1 MGFLTA
7 LAFLT
12 RVPVRVRAGGD
23 LARAAPWFPVVG
35 ALVGAGAGL
44 VGALAARWL
53 GVLTG
58 VLVLLTV
65 DAVLTGLLHLD
76 GLADTADG
84 LGVAGRER
92 RLAVMKDSATGVF
105 GVVAVVLAL
114 ALTGSLLVGLAS
126 GLRAWG
132 FIAVCAAGWAVSRCA
147 LVVLAAAL
155 PYAREEGTGRSF
167 VAGLGTGQAF
177 GAVLTTALVC
187 AAAVVALTL
196 TSPAG
201 PAWTDPTGWW
211 AGTGHADRAYA
222 VQAVVA
228 VLGGAVLAAAA
239 AWGVAAWA
247 RRSLG
252 GVTGDV
258 LGAAAQMT
266 LITFLLGVSLVSALA
281 WTVR

>member
-201 PAWTDPTGWW
+201 PAWADPTGWW
-211 AGTGHADRAYA
+211 PAPATRTGRMPCRPSSRSSAAPSWPQPPRGGSRPGPAGRW
-222 VQAVVA
+222 
-228 VLGGAVLAAAA
+228 AASPATCS
-239 AWGVAAWA
+239 G
-247 RRSLG
+247 RRP
-252 GVTGDV
+252 
-258 LGAAAQMT
+258 
-266 LITFLLGVSLVSALA
+266 
-281 WTVR
+281 R